1 MLPQNPNNH
10 QMISSTGVSL
20 RMICGTRRNFIF
32 LLIFSLA
39 LILMLYTTFR
49 AGSETTETNF
59 REVTPRVVQKQV
71 QFRRAETNTTVKTT
85 EQTRVNSE
93 QTTSKPFIYLT
104 QTEQCLPAKLS
115 SSRGIGDNKTCNC
128 DVIVLSYRKECQEK
142 KRSHISYIFVREST
156 WTSGRNIL
164 YFVARERMRSYHYYI
179 FLDDDVDLGF
189 NSFTPQKM
197 RMVTPFR
204 AFERWLLD
212 NEPAVGLTEY
222 GDNRQNVRFILER
235 RRMLCGIKETSMV
248 VPVMWI
254 DAIFNAFHH
263 KAIDHI
269 LPYPTQYDKESW
281 WTSQLHVI
289 CSIELKFRGQ
299 ALLYVPITVYNGQ
312 HRAYPRIQ
320 ENYDAQVRA
329 FVEEIQNRAPIAY
342 QKRTLFKKLKSTSTT
357 EYYFKTTTYCMNT
370 TRHPIVPYS
379 HFEHE
384 GERNIALRYKYR
396 SYFS

>member
-1 MLPQNPNNH
+1 
-10 QMISSTGVSL
+10 
-20 RMICGTRRNFIF
+20 
-32 LLIFSLA
+32 
-39 LILMLYTTFR
+39 MLYTTYR
-49 AGSETTETNF
+49 AGLETTETNF
-59 REVTPRVVQKQV
+59 REVTPRVVQNQV
-71 QFRRAETNTTVKTT
+71 NCSQAETNTTIKTT
-85 EQTRVNSE
+85 EQSS
-93 QTTSKPFIYLT
+93 SKPFIYLT

-189 NSFTPQKM
+189 NSFTPQEMKM
-197 RMVTPFR
+197 LTPFR

-212 NEPAVGLTEY
+212 NEPAVGVTEY
-222 GDNRQNVRFILER
+222 PNKRQNVRFILER

-254 DAIFNAFHH
+254 DAILNAFHH

-269 LPYPTQYDKESW
+269 LPYPTKYDKESW
-281 WTSQLHVI
+281 WSSQLHVT
-289 CSIELKFRGQ
+289 CSVELKFRGQ
-299 ALLYVPITVYNGQ
+299 ALLFVPITAYNGQ
-312 HRAYPRIQ
+312 HRAYPRVQ
-320 ENYDAQVRA
+320 GNYDAQVHA

-342 QKRTLFKKLKSTSTT
+342 RNRTLFEKLKNTPAT
-357 EYYFKTTTYCMNT
+357 EYFFKTTTYCMNS

-379 HFEHE
+379 HFERDR
-384 GERNIALRYKYR
+384 ERALIKAQV
-396 SYFS
+396 